1 MAGLGS
7 VGRELCRLL
16 LDKSSELTETYG
28 CTLLL
33 TGIST
38 RSRGTLINKCGLDIK
53 KVLGM
58 DERLGRFDAQD
69 ENFCGCDV
77 RGMID
82 ACGADLFMELTTLSI
97 KDGEPATSYIE
108 RAFNRGMH
116 VITANK
122 GPIAWHFD
130 RLAAAAEAAEREFL
144 YETTVMDGTPLFN
157 MAGEA
162 LHGNR
167 INRIRGVLN
176 STSNFVLGK
185 VESGSSYDDALR
197 TAQMKLIAERDPS
210 LDIDGWDGAAKICA
224 LANVL
229 MNAGATPD
237 MVNVTSSRG
246 VRREDIEEAR
256 RRGLRIKYICEAIKD
271 EAAGTT
277 QMSVRLRLIDPSDI
291 LANVNGTSSAVTL
304 YTDLAGEIT
313 IVQSNPEILQ
323 TAYGVYSDII
333 TLIRKTA
340 NR

>member
-1 MAGLGS
+1 MAGFGN
-7 VGRELCRLL
+7 VGRELCGLL

-28 CTLLL
+28 CNLLL
-33 TGIST
+33 TGVST
-38 RSRGTLINKCGLDIK
+38 RSKGTLVNPEGLDMEKIL
-53 KVLGM
+53 VM
-58 DERLGRFDAQD
+58 DERFGRFDAQNKD
-69 ENFCGCDV
+69 FCSCEV
-77 RGMID
+77 NGMID
-82 ACGADLFMELTTLSI
+82 TCGADLFMELTTLSI

-108 RAFNRGMH
+108 RALNRGMH

-122 GPIAWHFD
+122 GPIAWNFNK
-130 RLAAAAEAAEREFL
+130 LAAAAEAAEREFL

-157 MAGEA
+157 MVGET
-162 LHGNR
+162 LRGNR

-176 STSNFVLGK
+176 STSNFILGRIAN
-185 VESGSSYDDALR
+185 GSSYDDALR
-197 TAQMKLIAERDPS
+197 TAQMKHIAEKDPS

-229 MNAGATPD
+229 MNAGTTPD

-246 VRREDIEEAR
+246 VRREDIEEAGR
-256 RRGLRIKYICEAIKD
+256 KGLRIKYVCEAIKD
-271 EAAGTT
+271 ETAGTT
-277 QMSVRLRLIDPSDI
+277 QMSVRLRRLEPSDV

-333 TLIRKTA
+333 TLIRRTA
-340 NR
+340 KL